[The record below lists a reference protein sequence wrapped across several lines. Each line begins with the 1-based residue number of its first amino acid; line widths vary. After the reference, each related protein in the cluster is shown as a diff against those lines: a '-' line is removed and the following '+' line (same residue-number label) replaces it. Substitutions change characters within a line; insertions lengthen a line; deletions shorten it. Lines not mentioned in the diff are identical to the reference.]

1 MLRYL
6 SRRVVHALIVLWAAF
21 TLSFLILFI
30 VPGDPV
36 ITMLGP
42 EAASEATPDQLA
54 ALRAELGTDQPL
66 WLQYLDQLVHVLQGD
81 LGESFR
87 TSIPVSTM
95 LGQALPSTLALAAT
109 SLSLGFAL
117 GVLLALAANYTR
129 MAWLRSLLLA
139 LPPIAVSMPTFWIGL
154 MLLQFFS
161 FRLGWFPAIGGQ
173 GLQGLVLPAV
183 TLAIP
188 VSAIIAQVL
197 SKSLETTLAEPYAEV
212 ITAKG
217 ASRARL
223 FFGHAL
229 RNAAVPAMTVAGVLV
244 ATVFGGSV
252 LVETVFSRNGLG
264 LMAATAVSNKDI
276 PVVQGVVLVAAAV
289 FVIMSLVIDV
299 LYPVV
304 DPRIRLK
311 AVTA

>member
-1 MLRYL
+1 
-6 SRRVVHALIVLWAAF
+6 VV
-21 TLSFLILFI
+21 
-30 VPGDPV
+30 
-36 ITMLGP
+36 
-42 EAASEATPDQLA
+42 
-54 ALRAELGTDQPL
+54 R
-66 WLQYLDQLVHVLQGD
+66 GD

-87 TSIPVSTM
+87 TGVPVSTM
-95 LGQALPSTLALAAT
+95 LGEALPSTLALASA
-109 SLSLGFAL
+109 SLIVGILSGILIAI
-117 GVLLALAANYTR
+117 AANFTR
-129 MAWLRSLLLA
+129 IRWLRSVLLA
-139 LPPIAVSMPTFWIGL
+139 LPPISVSMPTFWIGL

-161 FRLGWFPAIGGQ
+161 FRLGWFPAVAGQ
-173 GLQGLVLPAV
+173 GIQALVLPAI

-188 VSAIIAQVL
+188 VSAVIAQVL

-217 ASRARL
+217 ASRRRL

-276 PVVQGVVLVAAAV
+276 PVVQGVVLTAAAV
-289 FVIMSLVIDV
+289 FVVMSLLIDL

-311 AVTA
+311 AVAS

>member
-1 MLRYL
+1 MARYL
-6 SRRVVHALIVLWAAF
+6 RRRILHALIVLWAAF

-42 EAASEATPDQLA
+42 DAAAEATPEQLA
-54 ALRAELGTDQPL
+54 ALRASLGTDQPL
-66 WLQYLDQLVHVLQGD
+66 WVQYLNQLWHVVTGD

-87 TSIPVSTM
+87 TGIPVSAM
-95 LGQALPSTLALAAT
+95 LGQALPSTLALASA
-109 SLSLGFAL
+109 SLTVGILI
-117 GVLLALAANYTR
+117 GVAIALAANFTR
-129 MAWLRSLLLA
+129 AAWLRSLLLA

-173 GLQGLVLPAV
+173 GIQALILPTI

-197 SKSLETTLAEPYAEV
+197 SKSLESTLAEPYAEV

-217 ASRARL
+217 ASRRRL

-264 LMAATAVSNKDI
+264 LMAATAVANKDI
-276 PVVQGVVLVAAAV
+276 PVVQGVVLIAAAV
-289 FVIMSLVIDV
+289 FVAMSLIIDL

-311 AVTA
+311 AVTS